1 MAREPLDVKLLREVK
16 NDFSEEYDNILKT
29 ERDENKFIDKLK
41 EFMERNANQIST
53 SQLRNVFSKIKN
65 LDTSNFN
72 EVYSLRPKLAYVYGR
87 SDSYGMK
94 KILLLLDD
102 KIKEIKSREELE
114 QFKNFFESVIAYHKF
129 YGGKN

>member
-1 MAREPLDVKLLREVK
+1 MAREPLDVRLLREVK

-41 EFMERNANQIST
+41 GFMEKNANQIST

-65 LDTSNFN
+65 LDASNFN

-102 KIKEIKSREELE
+102 KLKDIKSKEELE